1 MCKKCGK
8 PVLVTEIFRTTT
20 CPDCGA
26 DLHSCVNC
34 KFYSVNSHFDCRETI
49 QEPVVDKERANFCDF
64 YSLNPVPFKTDDRQ
78 ARAKAQAK
86 AQAQALFGAPL
97 ESGSA
102 SDKDAAKNAF
112 NSLFGN

>member
-8 PVLVTEIFRTTT
+8 PILVTEIFRTTT

-34 KFYSVNSHFDCRETI
+34 KYYSKNSHFDCRETI
-49 QEPVVDKERANFCDF
+49 EEPVVDKENANFCDF
-64 YSLNPVPFKTDDRQ
+64 YSVNPTPFKTDDKSAQ
-78 ARAKAQAK
+78 VLARSK
-86 AQAQALFGAPL
+86 AQALFGSPV
-97 ESGSA
+97 ESNSLSG
-102 SDKDAAKNAF
+102 KDEAKNAF

>member
-8 PVLVTEIFRTTT
+8 QILVTEIFRTTT

-34 KFYSVNSHFDCRETI
+34 KFYSKNSHFDCRETI
-49 QEPVVDKERANFCDF
+49 EEPVVDKERANFCDF
-64 YSLNPVPFKTDDRQ
+64 YSVNPAPFKTDDRQ

-86 AQAQALFGAPL
+86 AQAQALFGAPV
-97 ESGSA
+97 ESGTLSA
-102 SDKDAAKNAF
+102 KDEAKNAF

>member
-64 YSLNPVPFKTDDRQ
+64 YSLNPGPFKTDDRQ

-86 AQAQALFGAPL
+86 AQAQALFGATV
-97 ESGSA
+97 ESSA
-102 SDKDAAKNAF
+102 PSDKDAAKNAF

>member
-64 YSLNPVPFKTDDRQ
+64 YSLNPGPFKTDGRQ

-86 AQAQALFGAPL
+86 AQAQALFGAPV
-97 ESGSA
+97 ESVVA